1 MIWGLA
7 HSDKR
12 QGAVVA
18 GRDPEAEGRERMKG
32 LTVAVLND
40 AALAAALGKKGT
52 VSDIGFFNFKKG
64 DIGVAY
70 VYPSRY
76 PEKLQSLAN
85 TLAMADAAVL
95 VVEKLDREL
104 GEQIV
109 ALDAFG
115 IARGF
120 MILKNYLSA
129 DQLRPFVAGTTLEE
143 FRFHDLDPYQINEDF
158 AAMDI
163 PPVEGTVRVPVD
175 HFFDVKG
182 VGTVALG
189 CVRRGVSRQHDELQV
204 WPTAKRTTV
213 RSIQVHD
220 EDVPEAPFGCRV
232 GLALKGIEARDLFR
246 GAILAPAGSLKAP
259 ERIETDFS
267 ASRYWKGT
275 ITKGMTIHGACGLQ
289 IVPMHVDEA
298 PAEGLRPGKTG
309 RVVFKLDRP
318 LAFDRGDRL
327 VALDLDSKGLRI
339 AGWGPCP

>member
-1 MIWGLA
+1 MRLGQ
-7 HSDKR
+7 SGKR
-12 QGAVVA
+12 NGGAAA
-18 GRDPEAEGRERMKG
+18 GQDLEADGWDRMKG

-52 VSDIGFFNFKKG
+52 VSDISFFNFKKG

-70 VYPSRY
+70 VHPSRY

-85 TLAMADAAVL
+85 ALAMADAAVL
-95 VVEKLDREL
+95 VVEKLDKEL

-115 IARGF
+115 ITRGF
-120 MILKNYLSA
+120 MMLKNYISA

-158 AAMDI
+158 AAMEI
-163 PPVEGTVRVPVD
+163 PPVDGNVRVPVD

-189 CVRRGVSRQHDELQV
+189 SVRRGVSRQHDELQV
-204 WPTAKRTTV
+204 WPTAKRAIV

-220 EDVPEAPFGCRV
+220 EDVPEAPCGCRV

-246 GAILAPAGSLKAP
+246 GAILAPADSLKAP
-259 ERIETDFS
+259 EKIETDFS
-267 ASRYWKGT
+267 ASKYWKGT
-275 ITKGMTIHGACGLQ
+275 ISKGMTIHGACGLQ
-289 IVPMHVDEA
+289 IVPMHVEEA
-298 PAEGLRPGKTG
+298 PADGVRPGKTG